1 MVRAIYEA
9 MAAREL
15 DRLFQLL
22 HPDIVVTQ
30 DAALPWGGRHVGH
43 EGFSTFG
50 LALTSTIDSA
60 VTTEA
65 MFVADGEVV
74 QFGRTLGTVRANGA
88 PFDVPEVHRWTV
100 RDDQAVTANFAID
113 TDAMLRAIDA
123 V

>member
-1 MVRAIYEA
+1 LAAVEPIEVVRAIYEA

-30 DAALPWGGRHVGH
+30 DAALPW
-43 EGFSTFG
+43 
-50 LALTSTIDSA
+50 
-60 VTTEA
+60 
-65 MFVADGEVV
+65 
-74 QFGRTLGTVRANGA
+74 
-88 PFDVPEVHRWTV
+88 TV